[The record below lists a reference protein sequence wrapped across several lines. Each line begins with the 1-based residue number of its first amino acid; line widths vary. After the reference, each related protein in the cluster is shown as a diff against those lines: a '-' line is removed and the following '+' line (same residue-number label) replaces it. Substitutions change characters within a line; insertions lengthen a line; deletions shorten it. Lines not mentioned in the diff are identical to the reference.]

1 MPKKRTTLDSLTLSD
16 TAATEQP
23 NEIQSQSK
31 ETKTSGTTR
40 KHTSLYLPE
49 PVRRQLRSL
58 AFHEEVK
65 QHDLIIEAIDLL
77 FKSRGAA
84 SISELA
90 EEDK

>member
-1 MPKKRTTLDSLTLSD
+1 MPKKRTTLDALALSD
-16 TAATEQP
+16 TAEQP
-23 NEIQSQSK
+23 TEIQKQSK

-49 PVRRQLRSL
+49 PVHRQLRSL

-65 QHDLIIEAIDLL
+65 QHDLILEAVDLL

-84 SISELA
+84 SISELT
-90 EEDK
+90 EGDK